1 MLPGKPSAIRD
12 REMTNDAM
20 IVGWGHTKFGRLDD
34 LSLEDLIQSA
44 AKEAIEDAGV
54 DPADIDAVFLG
65 HFNSGMVPDGFCS
78 SMALAIDQ
86 DLRFK
91 PATRLENACAS
102 GSAALYGAMDAINAG
117 RIKTALV
124 IGAEKMTHLTTA
136 EVTSSL
142 AGASYQKEEAGVSFP
157 EIFARFARAYGA
169 EYQDPSDA
177 MARIAVKNHKNA
189 LDNPLA
195 QMQRELTLD
204 FCRQPS
210 NKNPMVADP
219 LRVTDCSLVSDG
231 AAALVLTNRDMAA
244 SMPKAVGFRAARQVN
259 DFLPLSAKSMTR
271 MEGPARAF
279 CAAYEDAGITLDD
292 VSFAEVHDCF
302 TIAELMVMEA
312 MGLADLG
319 AAPALVADGA
329 TEASGRLPINRSG
342 GLKAKGHPVGAT
354 GVSMHV
360 LAARQLTGTA
370 GDMQLPKA
378 DLGMCF
384 NMGGGAVASY
394 VSIME
399 AVKLP

>member
-1 MLPGKPSAIRD
+1 MKSSAI
-12 REMTNDAM
+12 M
-20 IVGWGHTKFGRLDD
+20 VGWGHSRFGKLEDQ
-34 LSLEDLIQSA
+34 SLEDLIHSVA
-44 AKEAIEDAGV
+44 REAIADAGLE
-54 DPADIDAVFLG
+54 PADIDAVYLG
-65 HFNSGMVPDGFCS
+65 HFNSGMVSDGFCS
-78 SMALAIDQ
+78 SMALGIHP

-102 GSAALYGAMDAINAG
+102 GSAAIYGAMDAIDAG

-124 IGAEKMTHLTTA
+124 IGAEKMTHLTTR
-136 EVTSSL
+136 EVTEAL

-157 EIFARFARAYGA
+157 EIFARFARGYAA

-195 QMQRELTLD
+195 QMQREMTFE
-204 FCRQPS
+204 FCREPS
-210 NKNPMVADP
+210 NKNPMIADP

-231 AAALVLTNRDMAA
+231 AAAVVMTHKDRA
-244 SMPKAVGFRAARQVN
+244 SEFTKGVGFRAAVHVN
-259 DFLPLSAKSMTR
+259 DVLPLSAKSQSR

-279 CAAYEDAGITLDD
+279 CAAYDAAGITLDD

-312 MGLADLG
+312 MGLAKPG
-319 AAPALVADGA
+319 EAPNLVAEGV
-329 TEASGRLPINRSG
+329 TEADGRLPINRSG

-360 LAARQLTGTA
+360 IAARQLTGQA
-370 GDMQLPKA
+370 GDMQLPDPK
-378 DLGMCF
+378 LGLCF

-394 VSIME
+394 VSVLE
-399 AVKLP
+399 ATKTP